1 MTASA
6 AAARRVLVVVA
17 LPLALLVLWWVASAD
32 SQSFYLPP
40 LSQIL
45 EAFASTWLGGR
56 LVDDVLPSV
65 ARLLAGFALATVAGV
80 ALGVVVGSSRGLRA
94 ALEPVLEFLRAIPP
108 PVLVPI
114 FILVAG
120 IGTTMKVLVIV
131 SGCLWPILLNTIEG
145 VRARDEVL
153 EDTCRAYGIRGSA
166 RLRHLVLRAASPQI
180 ITGMRQALAIGI
192 ILMVISEM
200 FAASSGLGFTIIQF
214 QRGFAIPEMWS
225 GILLLGLLGVILSL
239 GFRAFENRILA
250 WYYGLRRAQRGTS

>member
-1 MTASA
+1 MTAA
-6 AAARRVLVVVA
+6 AAARRVLLAVG
-17 LPLALLVLWWVASAD
+17 LPLALLALWWVASAD

-40 LSQIL
+40 LRQIL
-45 EAFASTWLGGR
+45 AAFPGVWLGAR

-65 ARLLAGFALATVAGV
+65 ARLLAGFALAGLAGV
-80 ALGVVVGSSRGLRA
+80 ALGVVVGSSPRLRA
-94 ALEPVLEFLRAIPP
+94 ACEPVLEFLRAVPP

-131 SGCLWPILLNTIEG
+131 SGCLWPILLNTVEG

-153 EDTCRAYGIRGSA
+153 EDTCRAYGIRGQA

-180 ITGMRQALAIGI
+180 VTGMRQALSIGI

-200 FAASSGLGFTIIQF
+200 FAASSGLGFTIVQF

-225 GILLLGLLGVILSL
+225 GILLLGLLGVVLSL
-239 GFRAFENRILA
+239 GFRLVERRVLS
-250 WYYGLRRAQRGTS
+250 WYHGLRRAQRAPS

>member
-1 MTASA
+1 MSAA
-6 AAARRVLVVVA
+6 AAARRLLLA
-17 LPLALLVLWWVASAD
+17 AGLPLALLVLWWVASAD

-40 LSQIL
+40 LRQIL
-45 EAFASTWLGGR
+45 EAFASVWLGAR

-65 ARLLAGFALATVAGV
+65 ARLLTGFALAGLAGV
-80 ALGVVVGSSRGLRA
+80 TLGVMVGSSPRLRA
-94 ALEPVLEFLRAIPP
+94 ACEPVLEFLRAIPP

-120 IGTTMKVLVIV
+120 IGTAMKVLVIV
-131 SGCLWPILLNTIEG
+131 SGCLWPVLLNTVEG

-153 EDTCRAYGIRGSA
+153 EDTCRAYGIRGQA

-180 ITGMRQALAIGI
+180 VTGMRQALSIGI

-200 FAASSGLGFTIIQF
+200 FAASSGLGFTIVQF

-225 GILLLGLLGVILSL
+225 GILLLGLLGVVLSF
-239 GFRAFENRILA
+239 GFRLVENRVLS
-250 WYYGLRRAQRGTS
+250 WYHGLRRAQRGPS

>member
-1 MTASA
+1 MTAA
-6 AAARRVLVVVA
+6 AAARRLLLA
-17 LPLALLVLWWVASAD
+17 AGLPLALLALWWVASAD

-40 LSQIL
+40 LRQIL
-45 EAFASTWLGGR
+45 EAFASVWLGAR
-56 LVDDVLPSV
+56 LVDDVLPSL
-65 ARLLAGFALATVAGV
+65 ARLLTGFALAGLAGV
-80 ALGVVVGSSRGLRA
+80 ALGVVIGSSPRLRA
-94 ALEPVLEFLRAIPP
+94 TCEPVLEFLRAIPP

-131 SGCLWPILLNTIEG
+131 SGCLWPILLNTVEG

-153 EDTCRAYGIRGSA
+153 EDTCRAYGIRGQA

-180 ITGMRQALAIGI
+180 VTGMRQALSIGI

-200 FAASSGLGFTIIQF
+200 FAASSGLGFTIVQF

-225 GILLLGLLGVILSL
+225 GILLLGLLGVVLSF
-239 GFRAFENRILA
+239 GFRLVENRVLS
-250 WYYGLRRAQRGTS
+250 WYHGLRRAQRGPS